1 MTAAASQALVYSSAA
16 ALVAVLVF
24 LLWYALDYVLLAFLG
39 VLLALLLRAPANW
52 LARRTGLA
60 PGIALVLVALG
71 LLALLGAG
79 GYFFGNAVADQAVQ
93 LSERLPGVVN
103 SILDRL
109 RSRDW
114 GQRLLEMTQRG
125 DSVSG
130 TKVVS
135 GALRFAGSTLTVIAD
150 AVIVIF
156 FAAFLAAQ
164 PAAYVD
170 GLLRL
175 VPARRRQRAGEVLG
189 AMGIVLQRWLVGQS
203 VLMLM
208 MGLLTFAGLTLL
220 KVPLALPLALLSGL
234 LYFVPYLGAIASAI
248 PAILIGLSVSG
259 QMAAYV
265 VLLFAGLHAVE
276 GYLVEP
282 LIQRKAVYLPP
293 ALILF
298 SQVLLALLDGP
309 LGLVVATPLAAALV
323 VAVKMLYVEDV
334 VERTASSPGCG

>member
-39 VLLALLLRAPANW
+39 VLLAL
-52 LARRTGLA
+52 
-60 PGIALVLVALG
+60 
-71 LLALLGAG
+71 
-79 GYFFGNAVADQAVQ
+79 
-93 LSERLPGVVN
+93 
-103 SILDRL
+103 
-109 RSRDW
+109 
-114 GQRLLEMTQRG
+114 
-125 DSVSG
+125 
-130 TKVVS
+130 
-135 GALRFAGSTLTVIAD
+135 
-150 AVIVIF
+150 
-156 FAAFLAAQ
+156 
-164 PAAYVD
+164 
-170 GLLRL
+170 
-175 VPARRRQRAGEVLG
+175 
-189 AMGIVLQRWLVGQS
+189 
-203 VLMLM
+203 
-208 MGLLTFAGLTLL
+208 
-220 KVPLALPLALLSGL
+220 LLSGL

-298 SQVLLALLDGP
+298 SQVLLALLGGP

-334 VERTASSPGCG
+334 VERTRAQPSPGETSTSSG